1 MAFTF
6 HGIGT
11 MVYGERDYW
20 PDGSFVTT
28 EWFVIAFVPL
38 LPVISK
44 RIGYT
49 RSSDYATY
57 DASGYW
63 VYHNLPLSRRQVLF
77 TYGWFASMITPIV
90 LWANFQN
97 SLAKIFGDEDKAAG
111 LFLLI
116 FAIVLALPYFLRRRA
131 KMLKAKEWER
141 QRLGLHSG
149 PSDR

>member
-28 EWFVIAFVPL
+28 EWFVIAWVPL

-49 RSSDYATY
+49 RNNDYATY
-57 DASGYW
+57 DAGGYW
-63 VYHNLPLSRRQVLF
+63 VYQTLPLDRKQVLF
-77 TYGWFASMITPIV
+77 TYGWVVSLVAPFVVWT
-90 LWANFQN
+90 NFQDA
-97 SLAKIFGDEDKAAG
+97 LGKMVGDEDTAAG
-111 LFLLI
+111 LALLI
-116 FAIVLALPYFLRRRA
+116 AAIVFVLPYFLRRRA

-141 QRLGLHSG
+141 QRMGLHSG
-149 PSDR
+149 PID

>member
-38 LPVISK
+38 VPVISK

-63 VYHNLPLSRRQVLF
+63 VYNTLPLDRRQVLF
-77 TYGWFASMITPIV
+77 TYAWFASFVAPII
-90 LWANFQN
+90 LSANFQD
-97 SLAKIFGDEDKAAG
+97 SLAKIFGNEDKAAG
-111 LFLLI
+111 LVLLTM
-116 FAIVLALPYFLRRRA
+116 AITLAFPYLLRRRA
-131 KMLKAKEWER
+131 KIVKAKEWER
-141 QRLGLHSG
+141 Q
-149 PSDR
+149 

>member
-28 EWFVIAFVPL
+28 EWFVIAWVPL

-49 RSSDYATY
+49 RNSDYAVY

-63 VYHNLPLSRRQVLF
+63 VYEMSPLNRKQVLF
-77 TYGWFASMITPIV
+77 TYGWVVSLIAPFAVWSK
-90 LWANFQN
+90 WQDA
-97 SLAKIFGDEDKAAG
+97 LAKMVGD
-111 LFLLI
+111 
-116 FAIVLALPYFLRRRA
+116 
-131 KMLKAKEWER
+131 
-141 QRLGLHSG
+141 
-149 PSDR
+149 

>member
-20 PDGSFVTT
+20 PDGSFITT
-28 EWFVIAFVPL
+28 EWFVVGWVPL

-63 VYHNLPLSRRQVLF
+63 VYRNLPLSRKQVLF

-90 LWANFQN
+90 LWANCQN

-116 FAIVLALPYFLRRRA
+116 LAIVLALPYFLRQ
-131 KMLKAKEWER
+131 KNGGCL
-141 QRLGLHSG
+141 
-149 PSDR
+149 